1 MLISFLYGF
10 PSNTWCLRKLINY
23 SLQGLSIWFKQYFKV
38 SRYCKALKNDFQGH
52 GSLTIGW
59 GSNLL
64 RVHWIF
70 FTFVSLSHSIKLKSV
85 PPAAVVRLNLF
96 RRQQFSDPWVLTSV
110 QIPPLRSI
118 FSKTRQ
124 ATYSGT
130 YTIEKSLFQ
139 TFIWASMSERVY
151 FPFKPWLGQIAG
163 LWSSCSWTALQAIS
177 NCLPCLI
184 IQSQIKQARAFYDR
198 MQ

>member
-1 MLISFLYGF
+1 MILISFPYGF
-10 PSNTWCLRKLINY
+10 LSNTWCLRKLINY
-23 SLQGLSIWFKQYFKV
+23 SLQGLSIWFKQYFQV
-38 SRYCKALKNDFQGH
+38 TRYCRALKNDFQGH

-64 RVHWIF
+64 RIHWIF

-85 PPAAVVRLNLF
+85 PPTAVFKQHSV
-96 RRQQFSDPWVLTSV
+96 RRQQFSDAWVLTSV

-130 YTIEKSLFQ
+130 YTMKRACFKLLYGPACQKGFTFPLTQVKLFLC
-139 TFIWASMSERVY
+139 V
-151 FPFKPWLGQIAG
+151 FPF
-163 LWSSCSWTALQAIS
+163 
-177 NCLPCLI
+177 LPYDHE
-184 IQSQIKQARAFYDR
+184 IKLNLYRNTNI
-198 MQ
+198 